1 MKFEARDHGTV
12 EFMVPGASYALI
24 CFNPG
29 WVLQTGRPGW
39 GSDSMIAVAEK
50 RKYERI
56 PLGAPIV
63 LEDGRTGF
71 KYKAKLCNYS
81 AGGIYVQSEY
91 ALRPGRKLRI
101 QTEMLSPDV
110 PRCGSQARVRWRER
124 LIGSSSTQLY
134 GMGLQYC

>member
-1 MKFEARDHGTV
+1 
-12 EFMVPGASYALI
+12 
-24 CFNPG
+24 
-29 WVLQTGRPGW
+29 
-39 GSDSMIAVAEK
+39 MIGVAEK

-56 PLGAPIV
+56 PLQAPVV

-71 KYKAKLCNYS
+71 KYKANMCNYS

-101 QTEMLSPDV
+101 QTEMLPPDFT
-110 PRCGSQARVRWRER
+110 RFGSQASVRWREQLTER
-124 LIGSSSTQLY
+124 NPTQLY